1 MDFQQIQNFLVQIS
15 AINKQFD
22 KIAELKGENFN
33 VFEILGLSTN
43 EVRTH
48 SSFLAELLDC
58 QGSHGQKGLF
68 LKLFCEKLGFKN
80 FIIDQSKIEVEKHVG
95 FISQDY
101 GEGGYIDIIITDKIN
116 QAIIIENK
124 IYAGDQKRQLS
135 RYFKYGETKCSTFD
149 VLYLTLDG
157 KNPSDQTCEGINN
170 RSKIINISYAYH
182 IKEWLEQCKEKAV
195 DHPILRETIS
205 QYIFLIRNL
214 TGQTT
219 NNDMKEEIVSNIV
232 SNKEN
237 LNSFFYLQKIDLNYA
252 VKRELIKIFKLQL
265 QEVAKALNLLIDDSA
280 DLGFDGDT
288 DITFKYPNSEKG
300 YYFDFGFSKF
310 FSQLVYGVSCNPEFI
325 ADHKDQIINGLGQ
338 RLGAYDNWV
347 WIANFESPYNDW
359 SKNSEP
365 WLAILDGTL
374 ADNIKAKIE
383 HITKVLKDLEIKI

>member
-33 VFEILGLSTN
+33 VFEILGLSTS

-48 SSFLAELLDC
+48 SAFLAELLDC

-68 LKLFCEKLGFKN
+68 LKLFCEKLGIKN
-80 FIIDQSKIEVEKHVG
+80 FLIDQSKVEVEKHVG
-95 FISQDY
+95 YISQEYD
-101 GEGGYIDIIITDKIN
+101 EGGYIDIIITDKIN

-135 RYFKYGETKCSTFD
+135 RYFKYGKTKCSTFD

-157 KNPSDQTCEGINN
+157 KNPSDQSCEGIINK
-170 RSKIINISYAYH
+170 SKIINISYAVQ

-237 LNSFFYLQKIDLNYA
+237 LNSFFYLQKIDLNNA
-252 VKRELIKIFKLQL
+252 VKKELILIFKQQL
-265 QEVAKALNLLIDDSA
+265 QDVAKDLNLKIDDSA
-280 DLGFDGDT
+280 NLGFDGDT
-288 DITFKYPNSEKG
+288 DIYFYYPNSEKG

-310 FSQLVYGVSCNPEFI
+310 FTQLVYGISCNRSNI
-325 ADHKDQIINGLGQ
+325 ADQKDQIMNCLGQ
-338 RLGAYDNWV
+338 RLSGYDNWV
-347 WIANFESPYNDW
+347 WVANFESPYNDW